1 MKIILPVAG
10 KGTRLRPHT
19 HTKPKS
25 LVRVAGKTVLEHV
38 MDNLAGLKADQ
49 FILITDE
56 NGAVVEQ
63 FFRSRFPKA
72 DAVFLPQVELLGP
85 AHAVSLAAPHIKK
98 GDDLLI
104 VFNDTLF
111 VTDLTRIPKLCA
123 KYDGLI
129 YSKEVEDYK
138 RFGVNVMKDGAIVDM
153 VEKPDRPVS
162 KLAQVGLYYV
172 KDGAAFMGFIQQ
184 AIDAKLTVKG
194 EYYLPAVFKLMI
206 AAGSR
211 LAAPEIEEW
220 LDCGKPET
228 LLATNRYILDKK
240 KHASRADGCAIVPPV
255 YISPRAKVS
264 GSVIGPYASIGDG
277 VTVDSCIISDSIIN
291 ENAVIVNMNLNNSL
305 IGPSAT
311 IIGRRE
317 QINIGENSEIRF
329 DKAVCEL

>member
-129 YSKEVEDYK
+129 YSKEVDDYK

-184 AIDAKLTVKG
+184 AIDAKLTVRG
-194 EYYLPAVFKLMI
+194 LPSRRLQAHDRGRL
-206 AAGSR
+206 R
-211 LAAPEIEEW
+211 LAAPEIER

-228 LLATNRYILDKK
+228 LLATAATCRARPPNPRIED
-240 KHASRADGCAIVPPV
+240 ASS
-255 YISPRAKVS
+255 SPRSSSPLGQVVH
-264 GSVIGPYASIGDG
+264 SVIGPFVSVAEG
-277 VTVDSCIISDSIIN
+277 C
-291 ENAVIVNMNLNNSL
+291 VIEGLWS
-305 IGPSAT
+305 
-311 IIGRRE
+311 
-317 QINIGENSEIRF
+317 SETRWSTR
-329 DKAVCEL
+329 KRT